1 MRERPD
7 VFVAGHEAIDRIG
20 DDAATQVI
28 RIGTIAGKG
37 ADDAVFKAIRRLDDV
52 HSDTHHDVGDGL
64 GLGIEACLAQDAAYL
79 ASIDEHVVDPLDLGT
94 LVRVLVDGVS
104 QTTGGEARDERDVFD
119 CEARA
124 QNERKVHARVLRR
137 KEGAA
142 LSAAAGA
149 LGVRDDE
156 SALRRAFLR
165 KLLGDRIG

>member
-1 MRERPD
+1 MHLAARKRELFAAIESHPQREIVIDSDDERLENLVSPVDLNALAVEDRARTVGAKVRERPD

-79 ASIDEHVVDPLDLGT
+79 ASI
-94 LVRVLVDGVS
+94 
-104 QTTGGEARDERDVFD
+104 
-119 CEARA
+119 
-124 QNERKVHARVLRR
+124 N
-137 KEGAA
+137 
-142 LSAAAGA
+142 
-149 LGVRDDE
+149 
-156 SALRRAFLR
+156 
-165 KLLGDRIG
+165 